1 MTPQEIEARVQVIK
15 RLALDAKPDA
25 LVCIVRQCIDLQ
37 LKLLSEHH
45 KTAARPQEGKQA

>member
-1 MTPQEIEARVQVIK
+1 MTPQEIEARVKAIK

-37 LKLLSEHH
+37 LKLLSEH
-45 KTAARPQEGKQA
+45 KTAAQPQEGKQA